1 MSGMKQTRRPG
12 RLSLAL
18 LIVAVALSVP
28 LVLGLFGAVHPAFD
42 SFAHFRL
49 HLAAATG
56 LGALPLLATVL
67 WREGLM
73 AIAFAAAITAT
84 TFTNGG
90 RADAAPATHET
101 GLTFTLLQFN
111 TRFDNADPKAL
122 VRLLA
127 REQPD
132 IVTLQEVSVGMRGWL
147 ERTRGT
153 YAFQHYCDSHR
164 VIGGA
169 AILSRRPWTAGHS
182 PSCAEDGYVAQATV
196 DLAGTAVDVAAIHL
210 PWPWPHGQADRI
222 AQLEPVLAGL
232 AANAVIAGDFN
243 AAPWSAAMRSV
254 AATSRATVLS
264 PGATW
269 LGFGLPLAL
278 RPLAGLPIDHVL
290 VKGAAALEKPWR
302 LGDAGSDHLPVM
314 LRFAVP
320 APGDGAT
327 EDRATVMLNDGESAH
342 RLYE

>member
-1 MSGMKQTRRPG
+1 MNQSRQPG

-18 LIVAVALSVP
+18 LIAVVALSVP

-49 HLAAATG
+49 HLAAAMG
-56 LGALPLLATVL
+56 LGALPLLATAL

-73 AIAFAAAITAT
+73 AIAFAAAIVAA
-84 TFTNGG
+84 TFTGTRNAG
-90 RADAAPATHET
+90 ANAAPAMQPAAM
-101 GLTFTLLQFN
+101 TFTLLQFN
-111 TRFDNADPKAL
+111 TRFDNADPRAL

-132 IVTLQEVSVGMRGWL
+132 IVTLQEVSAGMRGWL

-169 AILSRRPWTAGHS
+169 AILSRRPWAAGHA
-182 PSCAEDGYVAQATV
+182 PRCTEDGYAAFATV
-196 DLAGTAVDVAAIHL
+196 DLAGTAVDVAAVHL
-210 PWPWPHGQADRI
+210 PWPWPHGQANRI
-222 AQLEPVLAGL
+222 ARLEPVFAGL

-243 AAPWSAAMRSV
+243 AAPWSAAMRNIADASG
-254 AATSRATVLS
+254 TTVLS

-269 LGFGLPLAL
+269 LGFGLPQAL

-320 APGDGAT
+320 SAGERRVVDGAGP
-327 EDRATVMLNDGESAH
+327 RA
-342 RLYE
+342 